1 MPSPAE
7 PFRVGI
13 VPGVT
18 VAKWTRAWKE
28 RRPRVPLEVIP
39 LAEAQQRA
47 ALDARKVDVCFVR
60 LPIERDN
67 LNVIRLYSEVP
78 VVVVAKEH
86 PISLFEAVTR
96 ADLEGE
102 VERHESA
109 ADAVEIVAAGA
120 GYVRLPHSIARLHA
134 RKDVAAV
141 PLSDAP
147 ETEVA
152 IAWPIDATSDDVE
165 YFVGIV
171 RGRSAAS
178 SRGAAPAKAESSAP
192 AKRRGAA
199 PPKSGKPSG
208 ASGKSRASR
217 GGTRRGRR

>member
-1 MPSPAE
+1 MSSPAE

-28 RRPRVPLEVIP
+28 RRPGTPLEVIP

-47 ALDARKVDVCFVR
+47 ALDAREVDVCFVR
-60 LPIERDN
+60 LPIDRDE

-86 PISLFEAVTR
+86 PIALFESVTE

-102 VERHESA
+102 VERHDPA
-109 ADAVEIVAAGA
+109 ADAVEIVATGT

-152 IAWPIDATSDDVE
+152 IAWSIDATTDDVE

-178 SRGAAPAKAESSAP
+178 SRGSAP
-192 AKRRGAA
+192 AQSEPKARGAA
-199 PPKSGKPSG
+199 RPTRSPGKTSRTP
-208 ASGKSRASR
+208 GKATRNPR